1 MSTPRGWKGW
11 ATRTTVVTVVIGVL
25 VPVHVRA
32 TAEARLPEGS
42 ADHYAGSQI
51 AKHEG
56 TDRSST
62 AVPRVSTDG
71 AVQGIDVSSHQGE
84 VDWAAHWDE
93 GNRFA
98 YVKASEGTGYL
109 NPWFDSQ
116 YTGAYAVGMIRGAY
130 HFALPDRSD
139 GATQA
144 HYFIDNGGGWS
155 ADGQTLPGVLDIE
168 YNPYGDTCYGMAG
181 SAMVDWILSFSDT
194 YAARTGRW
202 PVIYTST
209 HWWAQCTGNLGDFSS
224 TNPLWVARYSDSV
237 GELPYA
243 WEFYT
248 IWQYTSTPLDQNVFN
263 GSYDRLVALST
274 GVPKVRG

>member
-1 MSTPRGWKGW
+1 MSARRGWTRW
-11 ATRTTVVTVVIGVL
+11 AARTTAVTVVLGCL
-25 VPVHVRA
+25 ASTHVQAIAR
-32 TAEARLPEGS
+32 TRLPEGS

-51 AKHEG
+51 ARHEG
-56 TDRSST
+56 PGASPRS
-62 AVPRVSTDG
+62 APVFEDG
-71 AVQGIDVSSHQGE
+71 AVHGIDVSSHQGA
-84 VDWAAHWDE
+84 VDWFAHWNE
-93 GNRFA
+93 GKRFA
-98 YVKASEGTGYL
+98 YVKASEGVGYL
-109 NPWFDSQ
+109 NPQFEQQ
-116 YTGAYAVGMIRGAY
+116 YVGSYSVGMIRGAY

-168 YNPYGDTCYGMAG
+168 YNPYGDTCYGMSHG
-181 SAMVDWILSFSDT
+181 AMVEWIRGFSDT

-209 HWWAQCTGNLGDFSS
+209 HWWAQCTGNQGDFSS

-243 WEFYT
+243 WEFHT

-274 GVPKVRG
+274 GMPAVQ

>member
-1 MSTPRGWKGW
+1 MAVVLGWLVSTQ
-11 ATRTTVVTVVIGVL
+11 VQ
-25 VPVHVRA
+25 A

-56 TDRSST
+56 TGGSERSAPSGEGG
-62 AVPRVSTDG
+62 VE
-71 AVQGIDVSSHQGE
+71 GIDVSSHQGE
-84 VDWAAHWDE
+84 IDWAAHWAE
-93 GNRFA
+93 GKRFA
-98 YVKASEGTGYL
+98 YVKASEGTDYL
-109 NPWFDSQ
+109 NPHFEQQ
-116 YTGAYAVGMIRGAY
+116 YDGSFQVGMIRGSY

-144 HYFIDNGGGWS
+144 QYFVANGGGWS

-168 YNPYGDTCYGMAG
+168 YNPYGSTCYGMSG
-181 SAMVDWILSFSDT
+181 TAMVDWILSFSDT
-194 YAARTGRW
+194 YAELTGRW

-209 HWWAQCTGNLGDFSS
+209 RWWAQCTGNTGDFSA

-237 GELPYA
+237 GELPHA
-243 WEFYT
+243 WTVHT
-248 IWQYTSTPLDQNVFN
+248 IWQHTSTPLDQNLFN

-274 GVPKVRG
+274 GVPALQ

>member
-1 MSTPRGWKGW
+1 MSTRRGRNRW
-11 ATRTTVVTVVIGVL
+11 AARTTVMTVVLGWL
-25 VPVHVRA
+25 ASTHVQA
-32 TAEARLPEGS
+32 TAEVRLPEGS

-56 TDRSST
+56 TGGSARSAPST
-62 AVPRVSTDG
+62 EGGVE
-71 AVQGIDVSSHQGE
+71 GIDVSSHQGE
-84 VDWAAHWDE
+84 VDWAAHWNE
-93 GNRFA
+93 GKRFA

-109 NPWFDSQ
+109 NPFFDQQ
-116 YTGAYAVGMIRGAY
+116 YGGSFQTGMIRGAY

-139 GATQA
+139 GASQA

-168 YNPYGDTCYGMAG
+168 YNPYGSTCYGMSGA
-181 SAMVDWILSFSDT
+181 AMVDWILSFSNT
-194 YAARTGRW
+194 YAERTGRW

-209 HWWAQCTGNLGDFSS
+209 HWWAQCTGNTGDFSA

-237 GELPYA
+237 GELPHA
-243 WEFYT
+243 WAVHT
-248 IWQYTSTPLDQNVFN
+248 IWQHTSTPIDQNLFN

-274 GVPKVRG
+274 GIPALH